1 MLNTIL
7 PMYGKTLEEAI
18 NNIKR
23 LIKDESTRKTI
34 TIVYSKDEGKTI
46 IKRRIKKD
54 KILNVYYD
62 EILNV
67 IVFYNCIENGTRER
81 YFSPMQ
87 LINIY

>member
-1 MLNTIL
+1 ML
-7 PMYGKTLEEAI
+7 PMYGKTLGDAI

-23 LIKDESTRKTI
+23 LIKDEYTRKTV

-46 IKRRIKKD
+46 IKRRINKD

-67 IVFYNCIENGTRER
+67 IVFYNQVENGTRER
-81 YFSPMQ
+81 YFVPMQ
-87 LINIY
+87 IINIY